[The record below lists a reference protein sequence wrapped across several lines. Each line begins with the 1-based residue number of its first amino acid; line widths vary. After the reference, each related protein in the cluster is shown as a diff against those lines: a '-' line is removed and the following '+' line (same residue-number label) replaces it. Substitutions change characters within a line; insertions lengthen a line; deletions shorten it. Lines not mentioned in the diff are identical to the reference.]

1 MRMSYSVI
9 KDPCLSEDD
18 LQHIDK
24 IITFFNSQPKENQV
38 NLTDKYD
45 DNQHYVEKIGRSL
58 LSKFPQ
64 VTISI
69 NTKQL
74 QIMFHIASYRS
85 FICTRIENL

>member
-45 DNQHYVEKIGRSL
+45 DKQHYVEKIGRSL

-69 NTKQL
+69 QL
-74 QIMFHIASYRS
+74 KFTFLA
-85 FICTRIENL
+85 FIVSIKEH